1 MITAAEARK
10 KNEENEDK
18 ILNSPRFKYIFNEIE
33 RRIKDAVARGDRSI
47 SWYDYVDPKM
57 YIAYNGDEVFKNK
70 LLSLGYSYR
79 ITDHGHFTLSW

>member
-10 KNEENEDK
+10 MNEENEDK

-33 RRIKDAVARGDRSI
+33 RRVKLATERGDRSI
-47 SWYDYVDPKM
+47 GWYDYVDPKM
-57 YIAYNGDEVFKNK
+57 YIAYNGDEVFKHK
-70 LLSLGYSYR
+70 LIELGYSYS

>member
-33 RRIKDAVARGDRSI
+33 RRIKDAVARGDRGI
-47 SWYDYVDPKM
+47 SWYDYVDSKM

-70 LLSLGYSYR
+70 LSELGYHFSY
-79 ITDHGHFTLSW
+79 TDHGHYELSW

>member
-33 RRIKDAVARGDRSI
+33 RRIKLATERGDRSI
-47 SWYDYVDPKM
+47 SWHDSVDPKLS
-57 YIAYNGDEVFKNK
+57 IAYNGDEVFKHK
-70 LLSLGYSYR
+70 LLELGYSYR